1 MTNTNFW
8 SEITEVLWADIE
20 SNDSY
25 PTVRPL
31 LAHYTSVTTLE
42 QMLRTEE
49 VWFSNPLYMNDWE
62 ELRFGM
68 HVGAAKFR
76 SHQALLDACETTEN
90 HTALISSF
98 DQLLNEFDSKH
109 AMDTYILCL
118 TEHCFQDTDG
128 LLSMWRGYGANG
140 GGVAVVFDTTKLRS
154 DDKLPFIVSKVTYAD
169 QSTRIKWIEDKITS
183 LALAI
188 SKHEKTQENLHAAS
202 YGWLERL
209 KLFSLFTKH
218 SGFSEEGEWRVV
230 YLSDRDKEQRFAK
243 MLGYTISNRGVEPKL
258 KLKIKE
264 LRADQDNAL
273 SLDTLIERII
283 LGPSIS
289 TILATNSVRRML
301 ELNQRASLAGKVVAS
316 SIPFRP

>member
-1 MTNTNFW
+1 MAW
-8 SEITEVLWADIE
+8 IW
-20 SNDSY
+20 
-25 PTVRPL
+25 
-31 LAHYTSVTTLE
+31 
-42 QMLRTEE
+42 
-49 VWFSNPLYMNDWE
+49 
-62 ELRFGM
+62 
-68 HVGAAKFR
+68 
-76 SHQALLDACETTEN
+76 CER
-90 HTALISSF
+90 
-98 DQLLNEFDSKH
+98 
-109 AMDTYILCL
+109 
-118 TEHCFQDTDG
+118 G
-128 LLSMWRGYGANG
+128 WRGRG
-140 GGVAVVFDTTKLRS
+140 FDTTKLRS

-169 QSTRIKWIEDKITS
+169 QPTRIKWIEDKITS

-188 SKHEKTQENLHAAS
+188 SKHEKTRENLHAAS

-230 YLSDRDKEQRFAK
+230 YLSDRDKEQRFTK

>member
-1 MTNTNFW
+1 MTNTNFR

-76 SHQALLDACETTEN
+76 SHQALFDACETTEN

-98 DQLLNEFDSKH
+98 DQLFNEFDSKH
-109 AMDTYILCL
+109 AMDTYVLCL
-118 TEHCFQDTDG
+118 TEHCLQDTDG

-230 YLSDRDKEQRFAK
+230 YLSDRDKEQRFTK

-289 TILATNSVRRML
+289 TILAANSVRRML